1 MDIKDS
7 LQQFEATVHEYE
19 GDDPLDVWDRFV
31 QWVEENLQPH
41 DENNISVVLERLVRK
56 FMHEKRYYND
66 ERYVN
71 YCIKYASFYSDPIAV
86 YSDLHAQ
93 GIGTRAAALY
103 LIWAQQFEVQGM
115 LQQADAV
122 FQRAV
127 ENQAEPADR
136 VLHEY
141 RLFQERVSC
150 NLLMT
155 QGSAQPLQNSQCVN
169 QMKPPVTEKGTA
181 DLHHQCKDSKP
192 LEYQNMYNSQTQFSS
207 SDVTQHLISKAEI
220 GPSHKQTVAQASQGG
235 AEPVPMYCKNEL
247 VSAESEL
254 CFEELR
260 AQRYFKKCA
269 QKREMQKWE
278 EHQERLRKKAE
289 EDLEAQMLQKQLEE
303 LDNRLKSF
311 QSNSQPQQQDAA
323 VMGHSSFV
331 KQTAGPIERDP
342 QQTSKEPSVAD
353 ENLFTNSHVL
363 PLNHSIVL
371 QAKQELGEVPKR
383 SSLSLVATSAPYS
396 SYHFTPAENR
406 NHDSIAFPLSL
417 PVHGEQIKADCFVS
431 QQELGAVQRRAEVY
445 TPHSSFHVP
454 TLEFQNQDST
464 GLPSCEPVPG
474 AAESASYSSF
484 HVPPSETQI
493 HSSMLFPSCQPVPG
507 AESKADYGIQDQD
520 THTSMNTVSEAKP
533 DPFTASFHQA
543 SFTEQSGKSNDP
555 KAQMIAGIGE
565 ASHMGSTPGRS
576 ANRSHATPNTSL
588 GLVLATP
595 SKAQPSPTVNT
606 KEALGFIMDV
616 FMAPALPQKR
626 NTHENSLS
634 VDHSFEAFC
643 RNTSDFQPLGALD
656 AVNVAPAAAPFVI
669 FQDENENKENDCAF
683 KMGNNT
689 RPQKVF
695 GERPVPKLHIPK
707 PNEVNPGAESIID
720 ETTIWAARCN
730 KTLAPSPNS
739 TGDFAYSAHVVSTP
753 FNANGGHTAFDPSE
767 EQFTQLAKTRK
778 LSPIQEQSPD
788 SRKHLLAQA
797 PGRIVKQAD
806 CVDDTAIAEKLNL
819 TEHCLASCSL
829 TDHGELG
836 LQPPHAEGARTE
848 KEQSFNILAE
858 TDEPMSEPPPTA
870 DVVVADPWN
879 DGLLARLLSDLH
891 RPLSSYPNCFTW
903 ESKVPEIRPKV
914 SVTLG
919 NQYFHVDCMLGEG
932 AFATVYQASVVDMN
946 NSQRLVLKV
955 QKPANPW
962 EFYISCQLVERL
974 PPGVRH
980 LFINFYK
987 AHIFQNGSVLF
998 GELHNYGTLLNATNL
1013 YRHLSEKVMPQPL
1026 VIYFAICI
1034 LHMVEQL
1041 HSIGIIHADIK
1052 PDNFILGDRFLEN
1065 DSFDLENLDHGL
1077 SLIDLGQSID
1087 MTLFPKGTSFT
1098 AKVETSGFQC
1108 IEMVTGRQWNYQTDY
1123 FGIAGTVYC
1132 LLFGSYMKVK
1142 HDNGVWKTT
1151 AVFKR
1156 NPHIEMW
1163 TDFFHTLL
1171 NIPDCN
1177 SLPSLRNLRENLT
1190 AVFNQDYSNKIK
1202 SLRNRLVVLLLENK
1216 RSRK

>member
-141 RLFQERVSC
+141 R
-150 NLLMT
+150 
-155 QGSAQPLQNSQCVN
+155 
-169 QMKPPVTEKGTA
+169 
-181 DLHHQCKDSKP
+181 
-192 LEYQNMYNSQTQFSS
+192 
-207 SDVTQHLISKAEI
+207 ISKAEI

-371 QAKQELGEVPKR
+371 QAEQELGEVPKR

-493 HSSMLFPSCQPVPG
+493 HCSMLFPSCQPVPG

-520 THTSMNTVSEAKP
+520 THTSMNTLRLCGVNL
-533 DPFTASFHQA
+533 
-543 SFTEQSGKSNDP
+543 SNSVLP
-555 KAQMIAGIGE
+555 

-626 NTHENSLS
+626 NMHENSLS

-858 TDEPMSEPPPTA
+858 TNEPMSEPPPTA

-879 DGLLARLLSDLH
+879 DRLLARLLSDLH

-903 ESKVPEIRPKV
+903 ESKVPEIRPKA

-987 AHIFQNGSVLF
+987 AHIFQNGSVLV

-1190 AVFNQDYSNKIK
+1190 AVFNQNYSNKIK